1 MEMKLSGKHERGPTK
16 KASKRIAA
24 RAEARKSQGRRAPG
38 QHSKR
43 VNRRAKNPAMVPVFR
58 PLIEAEEIAASR
70 AALELGWL
78 GMGSYVNEFEEGLRE
93 FFGAR
98 DRYVAAVSTGHA
110 ALHLALIVAGVGRGD
125 EVITPSFNNVTDFQ
139 AILALD
145 AKPVFC
151 DIEDATLCI
160 DFDKAEELVTPRTRA
175 IIAMDYDCVLC
186 DHARAAE
193 FARKHSVRV
202 VHDAAHAFGSKYRG
216 QKIGSFSDL
225 CMFSFDP
232 VKTLTCID
240 GGALV
245 VRTKEELARIHEMRL
260 VGMSQP
266 ASLMYQN
273 QRAWTYDVA
282 RLGFRYHMANLH
294 AAIGLAQLR
303 KMGRISETRR
313 AACRRYNLEL
323 GGIAGLHV
331 PQTDFDDVTP
341 FLYYVRVEGGRRDE
355 FRAFLHERGVDT
367 GIHWQPGHWFTLL
380 KDCRRG
386 KLEVTERVGHE
397 IVSLP
402 LHSAMEEASLER
414 VIEAVKEFFKS

>member
-1 MEMKLSGKHERGPTK
+1 MGVTQTSERTRERMGATANSAAGRGTHESAQER
-16 KASKRIAA
+16 
-24 RAEARKSQGRRAPG
+24 
-38 QHSKR
+38 
-43 VNRRAKNPAMVPVFR
+43 AMVPVFR
-58 PLIEAEEIAASR
+58 PLIEEEEIAASR

-110 ALHLALIVAGVGRGD
+110 ALHLALMVAGVGRGD
-125 EVITPSFNNVTDFQ
+125 EVITPSFNNITDFQ
-139 AILALD
+139 AILAVG
-145 AKPVFC
+145 AEPVFC

-160 DFDKAEELVTPRTRA
+160 DFDAAEKLVTRRTRA

-186 DHARAAE
+186 DHARATE
-193 FARKHSVRV
+193 FARKHGLRV
-202 VHDAAHAFGSKYRG
+202 IHDAAHAFGSKYNGRA
-216 QKIGSFSDL
+216 IGSFSDI

-245 VRTKEELARIHEMRL
+245 VRTREELARIHEMRL
-260 VGMSQP
+260 AGMSQP

-294 AAIGLAQLR
+294 AAIGLAQLA
-303 KMGRISETRR
+303 KMKRISETRR
-313 AACRRYNLEL
+313 AACRRYNAEL
-323 GGIAGLHV
+323 GRIAGLRV
-331 PQTDFDDVTP
+331 PRTDLEGVTP
-341 FLYYVRVEGGRRDE
+341 FLYYVRVEGGRRDDFRE
-355 FRAFLHERGVDT
+355 FLRERGVDT

-380 KDCRRG
+380 KNCRRG
-386 KLEVTERVGHE
+386 KLDVTERVGRE

-414 VIEAVKEFFKS
+414 VIAAVREFFDG